1 MNLKKTFKY
10 SHNSIQLRSDLLG
23 GLNAGIITLPVSIA
37 YGEATE
43 FGAVSG
49 IICAIILG
57 FIAVVLGGTKTQIS
71 CPTGMVLVVIILVMQ
86 RELMM
91 VKDLFPDDMIWNM
104 AFPIIVLTFLLSGV
118 FQMLFGFLKLGRHIQ
133 YIPFPVIS
141 GFRTGVGVIII
152 ILQLNEL
159 FGVYDGSAW
168 DVQRTLTD
176 FNVLFINIKWI
187 DLILGVATVSLILFL
202 PRLKRG
208 IPATMIAISVATL
221 LSFIFKWDIQMVSP
235 IVPKLTHISQQEW
248 SSLFNFLDWHFL
260 KYIIF
265 YGFTIALVSSINTL
279 LSSVIAD
286 NMTDTNHSPDR
297 ELVGQGAGNFMAAM
311 FGGIPGGGATAC
323 TVANIKAGGRTQ
335 LSGVVNVIFLVSMFL
350 FGGDLLAFIPKSVL
364 AGVLITVGIVI
375 IDFKT
380 LRQVHFIPKMDNFIM
395 LTVVAFTL
403 YNELLIGVVV
413 GLSFSCIHFMKKMAD
428 VVELDS
434 SKAKVDR
441 IVAEIIDTF
450 KDPQNFRKNVII
462 KNIKGPIFFGFT
474 SRFLHNI
481 DSLGQ
486 FKVIVFN
493 LGSVPY
499 MDQSGMNMFERIMI
513 HLRKRSVNICLAEV
527 NSANYQLLKSLGVI
541 PNYIK
546 ENDVFDSVEECIMK
560 LEQKIRQSETSGDTK
575 LYVPSSFT
583 PNGDGINDDW
593 EIQNIEKYPNCRIEI
608 VNHLNQEVFKSIAYN
623 EKWNGQFNGRLLPSD
638 YYFYSIDLYGDNK
651 EIQKGKV
658 YIFR

>member
-1 MNLKKTFKY
+1 MFVDSY
-10 SHNSIQLRSDLLG
+10 NSSQLRSDLLG

-37 YGEATE
+37 YGESTE

-49 IICAIILG
+49 VICAIILG

-71 CPTGMVLVVIILVMQ
+71 CPTGMVLVVIILVIQ
-86 RELMM
+86 REYLM
-91 VKDLFPDDMIWNM
+91 VKSLFPDEILWNRT
-104 AFPIIVLTFLLSGV
+104 FPIIVLTFLLSGA

-141 GFRTGVGVIII
+141 GFRTGVGTII
-152 ILQLNEL
+152 ILLQINEL

-176 FNVLFINIKWI
+176 FNILFINLNWI

-235 IVPKLTHISQQEW
+235 IVPKFTHISHQEW
-248 SSLFNFLDWHFL
+248 SSLFNFLDWHLL

-279 LSSVIAD
+279 LSSVVAD
-286 NMTDTNHSPDR
+286 NMTNTSHSPDR
-297 ELVGQGAGNFMAAM
+297 ELVGQGAGNFIAAM

-323 TVANIKAGGRTQ
+323 TVANIKAGGHTRI
-335 LSGVVNVIFLVSMFL
+335 SGVVNVIFLLSVFF
-350 FGGDLLAFIPKSVL
+350 FGGHLLAFIPKSVL
-364 AGVLITVGIVI
+364 AGVLITVGLVI

-380 LRQVHFIPKMDNFIM
+380 LRQTHFIPKMDNFIM

-403 YNELLIGVVV
+403 YNELIIGVIV
-413 GLSFSCIHFMKKMAD
+413 GLSFSCIYFMKKMAD

-434 SKAKVDR
+434 SNAKVDR
-441 IVAEIIDTF
+441 IVAQIIDTF
-450 KDPQNFRKNVII
+450 VDPIDFRKNVIV
-462 KNIKGPIFFGFT
+462 KNIKGPIFFGFA
-474 SRFLHNI
+474 SRFMKGI
-481 DSLGQ
+481 DSLGE

-499 MDQSGMNMFERIMI
+499 IDQSGMNMFERIMI
-513 HLRKRSVNICLAEV
+513 HLRKRSVRICLAE
-527 NSANYQLLKSLGVI
+527 ANTSNYESLQSFGVI
-541 PNYIK
+541 PNFVQA
-546 ENDVFDSVEECIMK
+546 NDVFDSVEDCIMT
-560 LEQKIRQSETSGDTK
+560 LEQNIRQIEISDGTK
-575 LYVPSSFT
+575 LYVPSAFT
-583 PNGDGINDDW
+583 PNGDGINDVW
-593 EIQNIEKYPNCRIEI
+593 QILNIEKYPKCIIEI
-608 VNHLNQEVFKSIAYN
+608 FDHSNNKIFESIGYH
-623 EKWNGQFNGRLLPSD
+623 EKWNGQFNGRLLPID
-638 YYFYSIDLYGDNK
+638 HYFYRIDLYGDSK
-651 EIQKGKV
+651 EMQQGKV
-658 YIFR
+658 YLFR